1 MLKNKPLLL
10 VVLAILILLKF
21 VVQPWYAAQA
31 EKLDELAVT
40 SKRLSK
46 VLALQ
51 QTEQPMLEELAL
63 LRQKLVALDQQL
75 PVAATSKAMS
85 LQAQN
90 SWQDIFAA
98 EHVRVEMF
106 NWVGEREISAPSYFV
121 GRVQLR
127 LSGKLHQLMLASM
140 QFQQRYPSASIEMN
154 KLNQSPGL
162 QMTSETEQTLII
174 DFIYRLGE
182 S

>member
-10 VVLAILILLKF
+10 AVLAILMLLKF
-21 VVQPWYAAQA
+21 VVQPWYTAQA

-51 QTEQPMLEELAL
+51 YTEKPMLEELTL
-63 LRQKLVALDQQL
+63 LKQQLSSLDQQL
-75 PVAATSKAMS
+75 PVATTSKDMS
-85 LQAQN
+85 LQVQN
-90 SWQDIFAA
+90 SWQDVFAA
-98 EHVRVEMF
+98 ENVQVEMF
-106 NWVGEREISAPSYFV
+106 NWVGEREVSAPGYHV

-127 LSGKLHQLMLASM
+127 LSGKLHQLMLATTLL
-140 QFQQRYPSASIEMN
+140 QKKFPSASVEVS
-154 KLNQSPGL
+154 KVNQSSGL
-162 QMTSETEQTLII
+162 QMSSATELSLTI
-174 DFIYRLGE
+174 DFVYRLGE

>member
-31 EKLDELAVT
+31 DKLDELAVT

-51 QTEQPMLEELAL
+51 HTEKPMLEELAL
-63 LRQKLVALDQQL
+63 LKQKLATLDQQL
-75 PVAATSKAMS
+75 PVAVTSKEMS
-85 LQAQN
+85 LQVQN
-90 SWQDIFAA
+90 SWQDVFAA
-98 EHVRVEMF
+98 EHVQIEMF
-106 NWVGEREISAPSYFV
+106 NWVGEREISAPTYFV

-127 LSGKLHQLMLASM
+127 LSGKLHQLMLATTVL
-140 QFQQRYPSASIEMN
+140 QQRFPSASIEVN
-154 KLNQSPGL
+154 KLNQSSGL
-162 QMTSETEQTLII
+162 QITSATEQHLTI
-174 DFIYRLGE
+174 DFVYRLGE